1 MLKNFQTIGSEALTP
16 TGMGKFGSDS
26 QKFTFEIDNIILKSR
41 QRRQEIQERQKKLY
55 EEKDKIAY
63 N

>member
-1 MLKNFQTIGSEALTP
+1 MLKNFQSISSDVVTP
-16 TGMGKFGSDS
+16 MGKSDS

-55 EEKDKIAY
+55 EDKDKIA
-63 N
+63 